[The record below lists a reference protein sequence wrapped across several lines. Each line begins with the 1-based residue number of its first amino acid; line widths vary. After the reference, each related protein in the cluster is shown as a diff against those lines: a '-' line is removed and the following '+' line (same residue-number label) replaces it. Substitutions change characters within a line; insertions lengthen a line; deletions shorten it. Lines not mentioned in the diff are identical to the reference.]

1 MGPGF
6 AGPPG
11 PGFGGPPGPGFGG
24 FGGFR
29 DREMKEQFAK
39 EFDLPVI
46 RHGMDIAELVEDAI
60 KASGPGDP
68 AIRRMVTND
77 NMAQQV

>member
-1 MGPGF
+1 MGPM
-6 AGPPG
+6 GPM
-11 PGFGGPPGPGFGG
+11 GPGFGG

-46 RHGMDIAELVEDAI
+46 RHGMDVAELVEAAI

-68 AIRRMVTND
+68 AIRRMVDND
-77 NMAQQV
+77 QMAQQVMII